1 LDFWLL
7 SRKGKSKKAKGK
19 SGREISSLLRK
30 RPYRIA
36 PFPSLRLP
44 HFCLLPFPF
53 LLGLTMGI
61 FTGLIMEVG
70 RVRRIDR
77 RASGAYFLIEC
88 SVVLQGTRI
97 GDSIAV
103 NGLDLTVTTMGTDYF
118 SADASLETLS
128 RSTLG
133 GLRAGSRVN
142 LERALGV
149 GERLGGHMV
158 QGHIDGTGALVSST
172 PEGNAYRMRFRAPKE
187 LMRYIAM
194 KGSVTVDGI
203 SLTVAGL
210 GSDWFEV
217 AVIPHTWRETTLAE
231 LKSSN
236 QVNLEVDILAK
247 YVERL
252 LMHNQKFKAS
262 TGNLTVESLMEKGY

>member
-1 LDFWLL
+1 
-7 SRKGKSKKAKGK
+7 
-19 SGREISSLLRK
+19 
-30 RPYRIA
+30 
-36 PFPSLRLP
+36 
-44 HFCLLPFPF
+44 
-53 LLGLTMGI
+53 MGI

-70 RVRRIDR
+70 RVRRVDR

-88 SVVLQGTRI
+88 KVVLQGTRI

-128 RSTLG
+128 RSTLS

-172 PEGNAYRMRFRAPKE
+172 PEGNAYRMRFRAPND
-187 LMRYIAM
+187 LLRYIAQ
-194 KGSVTVDGI
+194 KGSITVDGI

-231 LKSSN
+231 LKSGN
-236 QVNLEVDILAK
+236 PVNLEVDILAK

-252 LMHNQKFKAS
+252 LMHNEKFKAG
-262 TGNLTVESLMEKGY
+262 TGSLSVESLMEKGY